1 MTGPRIE
8 LTETPDPADL
18 AAVGD
23 GLSAFNEMSVGP
35 AQRRPIAAFVRDAQ
49 GRVQGGLSGYTA
61 WGWLYVQWLWLAEG
75 LRGQG
80 LAGRL
85 LAAAESEARARG
97 CHGAWIDTFN
107 PGAERAYRR
116 AGYAPFGAMPDF
128 PVGRARVFLAKRL
141 AAPVQAPSRMAAE
154 IAEAPA
160 VAARFLTD
168 NAGALADLGARLRRL
183 DPALVVTVARG
194 SSDHAAA
201 YVKYAVELAAGV
213 PVASV
218 GPSVASVYGRP
229 LRVSGALALGISQS
243 GASPD
248 IVALMQAL
256 RDGGALT
263 LALTNH
269 PDSAM
274 AQAAQVCL
282 PLRAGPESSVAAT
295 KTWMASVLGGLALV
309 AEWTGDAGLKAAL
322 ARLPGAL
329 AQALSLDWSA
339 LADRLAMA
347 PSAFVLGRGPGHAAA
362 CEMALKLKET
372 CGIHAEALSA
382 AEVLHGPAALAR
394 ARFPVLALAVDD
406 AARPGVLA
414 TAARLAAQG
423 ADVVVAGGA
432 AEGAVSL
439 PLADPLH
446 PLVDPL
452 LATVSFYAM
461 AEGLARRRGHD
472 PDAPFM
478 LAKVT
483 HTR

>member
-18 AAVGD
+18 AALGE

-35 AQRRPIAAFVRDAQ
+35 AHRRALAAFVRDAE

-85 LAAAESEARARG
+85 LAVAEAEARARG
-97 CHGAWIDTFN
+97 CHGAWIDTFS
-107 PGAERAYRR
+107 PQAERAYRR

-128 PVGRARVFLAKRL
+128 PFGRARVFLAKRL
-141 AAPVQAPSRMAAE
+141 ATPMQAPSRMAAE
-154 IAEAPA
+154 IAETPA
-160 VAARFLTD
+160 VAARFLRD
-168 NAGALADLGARLRRL
+168 NAAALADLGARLRRL
-183 DPALVVTVARG
+183 DPRLVVTAARG

-269 PDSAM
+269 PDSAL
-274 AQAAQVCL
+274 ARVAEVCL
-282 PLRAGPESSVAAT
+282 PLRAGPESSIAAT
-295 KTWMASVLGGLALV
+295 KTWMASVLAGLALV
-309 AEWTGDAGLKAAL
+309 ADWTGDTGLKTAL
-322 ARLPGAL
+322 ARLPEVLSQAL
-329 AQALSLDWSA
+329 ALDWSP

-347 PSAFVLGRGPGHAAA
+347 PSGFVLGRGPGHAAA

-414 TAARLAAQG
+414 TAARLAEQG

-432 AEGAVSL
+432 APGATTL
-439 PLADPLH
+439 PLAAPLH